1 MRDTPDILARILAAK
16 KKRLSARRRSISDTR
31 RMAEKKAAS
40 SPALDFHAVL
50 SRPGLSVVAE
60 IKKASPSAGTI
71 RSKFEPAK
79 IANAYAKAG
88 ADAISVLTEQDFF
101 KGSPAHLRLAK
112 RNAPDIPVLR
122 KDFIYCET
130 QVYESRIMGADSF
143 LLICAM
149 LTWKKLL
156 RLLQVGRSLGMEP
169 LVETHDLDEVK
180 MALDSGAR
188 IVGINN
194 RNLRTFE
201 VDLRTSLDLA
211 GKIPGGIL
219 KVSESGIKTP
229 GDSRLLR
236 EAGFDAILV
245 GETLMRNPIANFAET
260 IKSLKT

>member
-1 MRDTPDILARILAAK
+1 MRDTPDILAKILAAK
-16 KKRLSARRRSISDTR
+16 RKRLSTRRGTSADVR
-31 RMAEKKAAS
+31 RMAGRKAAS
-40 SPALDFHAVL
+40 APALDFLAVL
-50 SRPGLSVVAE
+50 SRPGLSVIAE

-71 RSKFEPAK
+71 RSEFEPAK
-79 IANAYAKAG
+79 IASAYAKAD

-112 RNAPDIPVLR
+112 RNATDLPVLR
-122 KDFIYCET
+122 KDFICDEF
-130 QVYESRIMGADSF
+130 QVLESRIMGADSF

-149 LTWKKLL
+149 LTEKKLL
-156 RLLQVGRSLGMEP
+156 RLLQLGRSLGMEP
-169 LVETHDLDEVK
+169 LVETHDSEDLQ

-201 VDLRTSLDLA
+201 VDIRTSLELA
-211 GKIPGGIL
+211 GKIPDGII

-229 GDSRLLR
+229 DDSRLLR

-245 GETLMRNPIANFAET
+245 GETLMRNSIANFAKI
-260 IKSLKT
+260 IKSLKG

>member
-1 MRDTPDILARILAAK
+1 MRDTPDILERILAAK
-16 KKRLSARRRSISDTR
+16 KKRLPARRGTSAGSR
-31 RMAEKKAAS
+31 RMAVRKAAS
-40 SPALDFHAVL
+40 APALDFHAVL
-50 SRPGLSVVAE
+50 SRPGLSVIAE

-71 RSKFEPAK
+71 RSEFEPAK
-79 IANAYAKAG
+79 IARAYAKAG

-112 RNAPDIPVLR
+112 RNAPDLPVLR
-122 KDFIYCET
+122 KDFICCET
-130 QVYESRIMGADSF
+130 QVYESRVMGADSF

-149 LTWKKLL
+149 LTGKKLF
-156 RLLQVGRSLGMEP
+156 RLLQLGRSLGMEP
-169 LVETHDLDEVK
+169 LVEAHGSDEVK

-201 VDLRTSLDLA
+201 VDIRTSLELA
-211 GKIPGGIL
+211 GKIPDGVI

-245 GETLMRNPIANFAET
+245 GETLMRNSIANFAET
-260 IKSLKT
+260 IKSLKA